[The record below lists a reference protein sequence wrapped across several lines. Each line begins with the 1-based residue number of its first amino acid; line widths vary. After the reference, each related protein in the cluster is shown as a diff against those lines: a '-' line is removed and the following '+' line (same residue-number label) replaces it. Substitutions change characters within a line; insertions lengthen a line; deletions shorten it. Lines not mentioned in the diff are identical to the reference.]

1 MSNFETGQK
10 VTWIK
15 EMAIVPHPEGKTD
28 RKGNVLPV
36 FRDKEM
42 TGTVIGPCSKGYL
55 IRPYRGRKFRHGK
68 GRYSD
73 SSFATSK
80 IKAITENEIRGIS

>member
-42 TGTVIGPCSKGYL
+42 TGTVIGPCSKGYI
-55 IRPYRGRKFRHGK
+55 IRPAGDRKLPHGME
-68 GRYSD
+68 RYYD
-73 SSFATSK
+73 ITVATEK
-80 IKAITENEIRGIS
+80 LKAI